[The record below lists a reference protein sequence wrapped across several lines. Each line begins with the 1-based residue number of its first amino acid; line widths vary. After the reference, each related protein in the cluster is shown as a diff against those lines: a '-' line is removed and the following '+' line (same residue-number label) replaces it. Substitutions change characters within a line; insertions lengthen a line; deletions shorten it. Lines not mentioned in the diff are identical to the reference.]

1 MHIDNNGQ
9 EFLHCSF
16 FIAGSSKTWRKSN
29 KTKQNKTKQTI
40 ILGHD
45 VSIFRNSIGKSAF
58 PKTLAN
64 VIIIITTKIKTKTK
78 NKNKNKNKNRT
89 SCLRKKVRLIPPNKI
104 FRALCVLAFL
114 SAKSTLKINIDQL

>member
-1 MHIDNNGQ
+1 MVKNFYIVAFSLPDPPKRG
-9 EFLHCSF
+9 E
-16 FIAGSSKTWRKSN
+16 KV
-29 KTKQNKTKQTI
+29 TKQNKTKQTI